1 MKPSSGNSSLA
12 TARAP
17 FAPATRLEHVPIALY
32 EVLYLATQAQLS
44 DVVSLVKSIITVTQ
58 IDSEAFIRLPEV
70 ATLLEKGEDD
80 NVAAV
85 V

>member
-1 MKPSSGNSSLA
+1 MKRSSGNSSLA

-32 EVLYLATQAQLS
+32 EVLYLATQS
-44 DVVSLVKSIITVTQ
+44 RPEDIVPLVKSIIAVTQ
-58 IDSEAFIRLPEV
+58 IDAEAFTKLPEV
-70 ATLLEKGEDD
+70 ADLLKEDGPD
-80 NVAAV
+80 FVRAV